1 MGEFDFDDID
11 EGTNSQTN
19 LALDEYISVFEDFL
33 EAVYK
38 REIEILASNYPDK
51 KSIEIDYKKL
61 EAFDLNLA
69 ERLIENPNIIIEAA
83 TAALRKID
91 VGILE
96 QTDQKFE
103 PHIRFF
109 NLPEEYR
116 VDIRDIGSK
125 HLTSLISAEGMIRQI
140 TERLQKMT
148 EAHFV
153 CRKCQNSYTIKQTV
167 QTLTKPAMCDCK
179 SREFDLDLEQSK
191 FIDYQKIE
199 IQEPIENLKGSEQA
213 NHVEVYISDDL
224 VNSCSAG
231 DKIIVTG
238 VVKLKPQKDTNM
250 FNKYMIANHVEKV
263 DQEFEELDI
272 LPEEIDEI
280 KQLSKKEDI
289 YELLSQSI
297 APKIYGHDVVKEAIT
312 LQMFGGVKKK
322 VQKQEFRGNIHILLV
337 GDPSTGK
344 SELLRNAATIAPK
357 SIFVSGK
364 SASGAGLTVSAVKD
378 DFGEGGWTLK
388 AGAVVLASGGI
399 AMIDEFDKMET
410 EDRSTLHEAM
420 AQSTV
425 SVSKAGLY
433 AKFRADTSILAAA
446 NPKFNRFDK
455 YKNPIEQIDLPF
467 SLLSRFDLYFI
478 IRDVLNRSLDI
489 ELGRHIID
497 VQEAAQK
504 LSAPEG
510 ELTKE
515 EMEKIQDT
523 VLPKIDSNIFKKY
536 VAYARQQIR
545 PKLSKEA
552 SERILNYYIDLRDLG
567 RKSESFGATPRQL
580 EGLIRLSE
588 ASAKVRL
595 KHTIE
600 LEDAQRAIRIFRISL
615 EQTAVDLETGKIDID
630 IITTGTST
638 SERQFIKRILSV
650 IKEMTIDGNA
660 ISVNE
665 IADTLEKQNIGKDR
679 LMDAISKLKKS
690 GELYEPKNGFV
701 KPVEQNT
708 VM

>member
-1 MGEFDFDDID
+1 MTEFDFEEEFD
-11 EGTNSQTN
+11 ESQNGKTN
-19 LALDEYISVFEDFL
+19 LALDEYISIFTDFL

-38 REIEILASNYPDK
+38 KEIEILASNYPEK
-51 KSIEIDYKKL
+51 KSLDIDYKKL
-61 EAFDLNLA
+61 EAYDLNIS

-83 TAALRKID
+83 TVALRRID

-125 HLTSLISAEGMIRQI
+125 HLTCLVSAEGMIRQI

-148 EAHFV
+148 DAHFI
-153 CRKCQNSYTIKQTV
+153 CRKCQNSYNIKQTS
-167 QTLTKPAMCDCK
+167 QTLTKPVVCDCK

-191 FIDYQKIE
+191 FIDYQKLE

-213 NHVEVYISDDL
+213 NHVEVFISDDL

-231 DKIIVTG
+231 DKVIVTG
-238 VVKLKPQKDTNM
+238 VVKLKPQKDSNM
-250 FNKYMIANHVEKV
+250 FNKYMIANHLEKV

-272 LPEEIDEI
+272 TPDEIEEI
-280 KQLSKKEDI
+280 KQLAKKEDI
-289 YELLSQSI
+289 YELLAQSI
-297 APKIYGHDVVKEAIT
+297 APKIYGHDIVKQAIT

-322 VQKQEFRGNIHILLV
+322 VQKQDFRGNIHILLV

-399 AMIDEFDKMET
+399 AMIDEFDKMDN

-420 AQSTV
+420 AQATV

-455 YKNPIEQIDLPF
+455 FKNPIEQIDLPF

-478 IRDVLNRSLDI
+478 IRDVLNRTLDI

-504 LSAPEG
+504 LSEPNT

-536 VAYARQQIR
+536 VAYARQYIR

-552 SERILNYYIDLRDLG
+552 SEKILNYYIDLRDLG
-567 RKSESFGATPRQL
+567 RKSESFAATPRQL

-595 KHTIE
+595 KSTIE
-600 LEDAQRAIRIFRISL
+600 LEDAQRAINIFKISL
-615 EQTAVDLETGKIDID
+615 EQTAVDMETGKIDID

-638 SERQFIKRILSV
+638 SERQFIKRVLNI
-650 IKEMTIDGNA
+650 IKDMTVDGKA
-660 ISVNE
+660 VTIAEISE
-665 IADTLEKQNIGKDR
+665 TMEKQNISRDK
-679 LMDAISKLKKS
+679 LMDAILKLKKS
-690 GELYEPKNGFV
+690 GELYEPKSGLI
-701 KPVEQNT
+701 KPVEQQP
-708 VM
+708 M

>member
-1 MGEFDFDDID
+1 MSEFDFDEID
-11 EGTNSQTN
+11 EGTGNQTN
-19 LALDEYISVFEDFL
+19 IALDEYISIFGDFL

-38 REIEILASNYPDK
+38 REIEILASNYPEK
-51 KSIEIDYKKL
+51 KSLEIDYKKL

-69 ERLIENPNIIIEAA
+69 ERLIENPNLIIEAA

-148 EAHFV
+148 DAHFV
-153 CRKCQNSYTIKQTV
+153 CRKCQNSYTIKQTT
-167 QTLTKPAMCDCK
+167 QQLTKPIMCDCK

-191 FIDYQKIE
+191 FIDYQKLE

-213 NHVEVYISDDL
+213 NHVEVLISDDL

-238 VVKLKPQKDTNM
+238 IVKLKPLKDTNM
-250 FNKYMIANHVEKV
+250 FNKYMIANHVEKI

-280 KQLSKKEDI
+280 RQLAKKEDI
-289 YELLSQSI
+289 YELLAQSI

-420 AQSTV
+420 AQATV

-478 IRDVLNRSLDI
+478 IRDVLNRTLDI

-504 LSAPEG
+504 LSSTEG

-523 VLPKIDSNIFKKY
+523 VLPKIDPNIFKKY

-595 KHTIE
+595 KSEIE
-600 LEDAQRAIRIFRISL
+600 LEDALRAIRIFKTSL

-638 SERQFIKRILSV
+638 SERQFIKRVLSI
-650 IKEMTIDGNA
+650 IKDMTVDGKA
-660 ISVNE
+660 VTIAEISE
-665 IADTLEKQNIGKDR
+665 TMEKQNIGRDK
-679 LMDAISKLKKS
+679 LMDAIAKLKKS
-690 GELYEPKNGFV
+690 GELYEPKVGLI
-701 KPVEQNT
+701 KPVEQT
-708 VM
+708 PM